1 MDMKVVI
8 DKAIPYVD
16 GVLEPYAETLYR
28 DGGAFSREDAAD
40 ADMLVVRTRTR
51 CDAALLEG
59 SAVKLI
65 ATATIGLSLIHI
77 SEPTRR

>member
-40 ADMLVVRTRTR
+40 ADI
-51 CDAALLEG
+51 E
-59 SAVKLI
+59 LI
-65 ATATIGLSLIHI
+65 NKRLDESQGK
-77 SEPTRR
+77 